1 MKPSEMS
8 LEQLSRIGK
17 SYYFDKNKIEEFEC
31 FEIQLTDF
39 IHSGAYFYNDQIVEA
54 RHLVDRLGKIKIEIY
69 SNEHVP
75 PHFHVS
81 SNGLKA
87 SFTIDD
93 CTLLENSGFNG
104 KLIKNIQDW
113 FLHSKDKLIEV
124 WNKTRPS
131 DCVVGVI
138 Q

>member
-17 SYYFDKNKIEEFEC
+17 SYYFDKNNIEEFEQ
-31 FEIQLTDF
+31 FERQLTDF
-39 IHSGAYFYNDQIVEA
+39 LHSGAYFYNDQIVEA

-104 KLIKNIQDW
+104 NLIKNIQDW

>member
-17 SYYFDKNKIEEFEC
+17 SYYFDKNKIEEFEY

-39 IHSGAYFYNDQIVEA
+39 LHSGAYFYNDQIVEA

-93 CTLLENSGFNG
+93 CALLKNSGFNG

-113 FLHSKDKLIEV
+113 FLHSKDKLIDV

-131 DCVVGVI
+131 DCVVEAI